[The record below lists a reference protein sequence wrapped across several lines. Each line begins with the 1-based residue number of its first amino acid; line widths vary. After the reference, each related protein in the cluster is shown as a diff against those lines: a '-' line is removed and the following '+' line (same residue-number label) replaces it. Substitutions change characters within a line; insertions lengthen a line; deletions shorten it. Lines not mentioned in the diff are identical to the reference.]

1 MVRDANESF
10 QRRQR
15 QFCGKRKML
24 FIVVERGEV
33 PMSLSA
39 QAISRWEG
47 SFGRTTWGLTW
58 QEFPGKVSLSTLR
71 DRGKVSFT
79 GQALLLLLPHHL
91 GSGSGVAPE
100 FTKQGCTE

>member
-10 QRRQR
+10 QKRQR

-39 QAISRWEG
+39 QAIYRWEG
-47 SFGRTTWGLTW
+47 SFGR
-58 QEFPGKVSLSTLR
+58 
-71 DRGKVSFT
+71 
-79 GQALLLLLPHHL
+79 PH
-91 GSGSGVAPE
+91 GV
-100 FTKQGCTE
+100 